1 MQVTGLPGTS
11 LTRLPRA
18 AVLAAADAR
27 LHAGLLGSYL
37 DVLAST
43 ADSGRRLT
51 RAELDT
57 FRALGQAAA
66 ESGASL
72 PALVDLYLS
81 ATWRVWPSLPTVRQ
95 ADRLARSSAH
105 GPQPREAAG
114 RPAEATGGSAEATG
128 KPTGTGPTVGA
139 VSRTRAAASAVLRA
153 SDDVVAAVCEGYERA
168 RTARARSEEAL
179 RRELV
184 DDLLTGTSEV
194 GLLLERAAAFGFR
207 LEAPHVLLVSAGSR
221 RFLDGRAVVREIEET
236 LRRQCPTEPLVATK
250 DGLLVCVV
258 PQESELTL
266 PVALS
271 AAGLHA
277 DAAGTGIDA
286 DDGSGTATR
295 AEAGSDSADQGDAH
309 RQEHGHEHGGIDGDG
324 HSAGPG
330 GAGPGGG
337 GPGGAGPGGGGPGGA
352 GPGGGVVRS
361 GQVVAAPPPGR
372 GPTVHTRADG
382 GSGHPRIDRPTAAD
396 RTSPRTTAPRGRRRL
411 DPPAAGDVGFVPMPG
426 IAPAEAAPAAAIRAI
441 TRRLAVEPELVW
453 RLGVSRARSG
463 VAGVR
468 ISFEE
473 ARNAVELAG
482 RMRLDG
488 QVVHTDDLLIY
499 KVLLRDREPLEE
511 LVDTVLSPLR
521 SARGGAAPLIE
532 TLDAY
537 FATGGVAL
545 AAARR
550 LHLSVRALTY
560 RLDRIHALT
569 KHDPTSPTDRYVLQT
584 AVIGARL
591 IDWEGAFRRRA
602 GDPGS

>member
-27 LHAGLLGSYL
+27 LHAGLLGNYL

-95 ADRLARSSAH
+95 ADRLARFSAH
-105 GPQPREAAG
+105 GPQPRDAAG
-114 RPAEATGGSAEATG
+114 RPAEATGGSDEATG
-128 KPTGTGPTVGA
+128 KPTGTGPAVGA

-153 SDDVVAAVCEGYERA
+153 SDDVVAAVCDGYERA

-271 AAGLHA
+271 SAGLHA
-277 DAAGTGIDA
+277 DAAGTGTGIDA

-309 RQEHGHEHGGIDGDG
+309 RQEHGHEHGGIHGDG
-324 HSAGPG
+324 RSVGPG
-330 GAGPGGG
+330 GAGPGG
-337 GPGGAGPGGGGPGGA
+337 AGSE
-352 GPGGGVVRS
+352 GGVVRS

-372 GPTVHTRADG
+372 GPAVHTRADG

-426 IAPAEAAPAAAIRAI
+426 VAPAEAAPAAAIRAI

-591 IDWEGAFRRRA
+591 IDWEGAFRRQS

>member
-1 MQVTGLPGTS
+1 MQDHDQPAGLPGTS

-27 LHAGLLGSYL
+27 LHAGLLGDYL
-37 DVLAST
+37 DVLASA
-43 ADSGRRLT
+43 ADSGRRLS

-81 ATWRVWPSLPTVRQ
+81 ATWRIWPSLPTVRQ
-95 ADRLARSSAH
+95 ADRTARDLDRVTRGLDRTASD
-105 GPQPREAAG
+105 PQPRDPQPRDPSGA
-114 RPAEATGGSAEATG
+114 
-128 KPTGTGPTVGA
+128 PTAGA
-139 VSRTRAAASAVLRA
+139 VARTRAAASAVLRA
-153 SDDVVAAVCEGYERA
+153 SDDAVAAVCEGYERA

-184 DDLLTGTSEV
+184 DDLLTGTSEL
-194 GLLLERAAAFGFR
+194 GPLLERSAAFGLR
-207 LEAPHVLLVSAGSR
+207 LEAGHVVLVAAGNR
-221 RFLDGRAVVREIEET
+221 RFLDGRAVVRSVEEA
-236 LRRQCPTEPLVATK
+236 LREHCPTEPLVATK

-258 PQESELTL
+258 PQETDLTL
-266 PVALS
+266 PIAPLPAIGPGSPDRPGGPNPFDSPDLSDGGVASEVPDETTLP
-271 AAGLHA
+271 
-277 DAAGTGIDA
+277 DET
-286 DDGSGTATR
+286 TATD
-295 AEAGSDSADQGDAH
+295 ED
-309 RQEHGHEHGGIDGDG
+309 GGTD
-324 HSAGPG
+324 
-330 GAGPGGG
+330 
-337 GPGGAGPGGGGPGGA
+337 
-352 GPGGGVVRS
+352 GVVRS
-361 GQVVAAPPPGR
+361 GVVTAKTLPGR
-372 GPTVHTRADG
+372 TPAAHTRADG
-382 GSGHPRIDRPTAAD
+382 GSGHPRIDRSAPDRAASRPT
-396 RTSPRTTAPRGRRRL
+396 PPRGRRRMDQHGPDGIGFTPL
-411 DPPAAGDVGFVPMPG
+411 PAF
-426 IAPAEAAPAAAIRAI
+426 AASGSLPSAAIRAI
-441 TRRLAVEPELVW
+441 TGRLATEPELVW

-468 ISFEE
+468 IGYDE

-521 SARGGAAPLIE
+521 AARGGARPLIE

-560 RLDRIHALT
+560 RLDRIHVLT
-569 KHDPTSPTDRYVLQT
+569 RHDPTSPTDRYVLQT
-584 AVIGARL
+584 AVLGARL
-591 IDWEGAFRRRA
+591 LGWE
-602 GDPGS
+602 

>member
-1 MQVTGLPGTS
+1 MADTDQRPGWPIEHEEQVTGLPGTS

-27 LHAGLLGSYL
+27 LHAGLLGNYL

-114 RPAEATGGSAEATG
+114 RPAEATGGPAEATG
-128 KPTGTGPTVGA
+128 RPTGTGPTVGA

-250 DGLLVCVV
+250 DGMLVCVV

-266 PVALS
+266 PVTLG
-271 AAGLHA
+271 AASLPA
-277 DAAGTGIDA
+277 DAAAGTGMDA
-286 DDGSGTATR
+286 
-295 AEAGSDSADQGDAH
+295 
-309 RQEHGHEHGGIDGDG
+309 DG
-324 HSAGPG
+324 HSALPG
-330 GAGPGGG
+330 GAGSE
-337 GPGGAGPGGGGPGGA
+337 
-352 GPGGGVVRS
+352 GGVVRS
-361 GQVVAAPPPGR
+361 GQVVADPPPGQ

-382 GSGHPRIDRPTAAD
+382 GSGHPRIDRPTAD
-396 RTSPRTTAPRGRRRL
+396 RTSPRTVAPRGRRRL
-411 DPPAAGDVGFVPMPG
+411 DPPEAGDVGFAPLPG
-426 IAPAEAAPAAAIRAI
+426 VAPAQAAPTAAIRAI

-511 LVDTVLSPLR
+511 LVDTVLRPLR

-591 IDWEGAFRRRA
+591 IDWEGASRRRS